1 MASSAHRLA
10 FGKFFKPH
18 PCNVKEF
25 RVYGGL
31 TPKTMTLLL
40 HGGLKNDT
48 NTETFELRTRNS
60 SGVVCLGPWGS
71 LTRQPFPCQYIKIEP
86 MVAHSQNYNGP
97 SLSPPRA
104 LLTVQSRYGQSSRR
118 LTGSELPG
126 ISRRRATTTS
136 G

>member
-1 MASSAHRLA
+1 MSQTRSVCGSVAALAHRPA

-60 SGVVCLGPWGS
+60 SGVVRLGLSDS
-71 LTRQPFPCQYIKIEP
+71 LISQPFPCQYIKVEP
-86 MVAHSQNYNGP
+86 MVAHSQNYNG
-97 SLSPPRA
+97 
-104 LLTVQSRYGQSSRR
+104 
-118 LTGSELPG
+118 
-126 ISRRRATTTS
+126 
-136 G
+136 